1 MSTIFLAARVIC
13 GIVGALVALGNIP
26 IQAQA
31 KHSAESIVARAKGS
45 NVSRLDSRLPRQR
58 FDDWF
63 RNVVG
68 PPAGIRWEANDCGEQ
83 TGGKA
88 DKRRDLPVCAQAEAL
103 LSDGRKVIVTIA
115 VGTMKKGLTRVPGGM
130 YYSVV
135 EQGDKLDT
143 IKRLGD
149 LPEMLRSKA
158 R

>member
-1 MSTIFLAARVIC
+1 MREIAPIS
-13 GIVGALVALGNIP
+13 IP
-26 IQAQA
+26 ILFVASILAQAQA
-31 KHSAESIVARAKGS
+31 KHSAESIVARAKS
-45 NVSRLDSRLPRQR
+45 SDVSRVDSRLPRQR
-58 FDDWF
+58 FDHWF
-63 RNVVG
+63 NNVVG
-68 PPAGIRWEANDCGEQ
+68 PLAKIRWEANDCGEQ

-88 DKRRDLPVCAQAEAL
+88 DKRRDLPVCAQAEAF
-103 LSDGRKVIVTIA
+103 LSDGRKVVVTIA

-135 EQGDKLDT
+135 EQGDTLDT

>member
-1 MSTIFLAARVIC
+1 MSFILVFLAASI
-13 GIVGALVALGNIP
+13 L
-26 IQAQA
+26 
-31 KHSAESIVARAKGS
+31 AESQARRSVESTIAYAKRS
-45 NVSRLDSRLPRQR
+45 DVSRLDSRLPRQR

-63 RNVVG
+63 RSVVG
-68 PPAGIRWEANDCGEQ
+68 PLAEIRWEANDCGEQ

-88 DKRRDLPVCAQAEAL
+88 DRRRDLPVCAQAEAL
-103 LSDGRKVIVTIA
+103 LSDGRKVVVTIA

-158 R
+158 N

>member
-1 MSTIFLAARVIC
+1 MTRVSFILVVLAASILAESQAKRSVESTIAY
-13 GIVGALVALGNIP
+13 
-26 IQAQA
+26 A
-31 KHSAESIVARAKGS
+31 KRSD
-45 NVSRLDSRLPRQR
+45 VSRLDSRLPRQR

-63 RNVVG
+63 RSVVG
-68 PPAGIRWEANDCGEQ
+68 PLAEIRWEANDCGEQ

-103 LSDGRKVIVTIA
+103 LSDGRKVVVTIA
-115 VGTMKKGLTRVPGGM
+115 VGTMKKGLTRVRGGM

>member
-1 MSTIFLAARVIC
+1 MTRVSFILVFLAASI
-13 GIVGALVALGNIP
+13 L
-26 IQAQA
+26 
-31 KHSAESIVARAKGS
+31 AESRAKRS
-45 NVSRLDSRLPRQR
+45 VESTIAYAKRSDVSRLDSRLPRQR

-63 RNVVG
+63 RSVVG
-68 PPAGIRWEANDCGEQ
+68 PPAEIRWEANDCGEQ

-103 LSDGRKVIVTIA
+103 LSDGQKVIVTIA

>member
-1 MSTIFLAARVIC
+1 M
-13 GIVGALVALGNIP
+13 ALFVTSVLV
-26 IQAQA
+26 QAQFRY
-31 KHSAESIVARAKGS
+31 SDEQVIARAKRS
-45 NVSRLDSRLPRQR
+45 DVSKLDSRLTGRR
-58 FDDWF
+58 FNEWLKS
-63 RNVVG
+63 VVG
-68 PPAGIRWEANDCGEQ
+68 PDAKIRWEANDCGEQ

-88 DKRRDLPVCAQAEAL
+88 DKRRDLPVCAQAEAF
-103 LSDGRKVIVTIA
+103 LSDGRKVVVTIA
-115 VGTMKKGLTRVPGGM
+115 VGTMKKGLTREPGGM

>member
-1 MSTIFLAARVIC
+1 MTRVSFILVFLAASI
-13 GIVGALVALGNIP
+13 L
-26 IQAQA
+26 
-31 KHSAESIVARAKGS
+31 AESQARRSVESTIAYAKRS
-45 NVSRLDSRLPRQR
+45 DVSRLDSRLPRQR

-63 RNVVG
+63 RSVVG
-68 PPAGIRWEANDCGEQ
+68 PLAEIRWEANDCGEQ

-88 DKRRDLPVCAQAEAL
+88 DRRRDLPVCAQAEAL
-103 LSDGRKVIVTIA
+103 LSDGRKVVVTIA

-158 R
+158 N

>member
-1 MSTIFLAARVIC
+1 MTRVSFILVFLAASIL
-13 GIVGALVALGNIP
+13 AES
-26 IQAQA
+26 QA
-31 KHSAESIVARAKGS
+31 KRSVESTIAYAKRS
-45 NVSRLDSRLPRQR
+45 DVSRLDSRLPRQR

-63 RNVVG
+63 RSVVG
-68 PPAGIRWEANDCGEQ
+68 PLAEIRWEANDCGEQ

-88 DKRRDLPVCAQAEAL
+88 DRRRDLPVCAQAEAF
-103 LSDGRKVIVTIA
+103 LSDARKVVVTIA

>member
-1 MSTIFLAARVIC
+1 MTRASFILVVLAASILAESQAKRSVESTIAY
-13 GIVGALVALGNIP
+13 
-26 IQAQA
+26 A
-31 KHSAESIVARAKGS
+31 KRSD
-45 NVSRLDSRLPRQR
+45 VSRLDSRLPRQR

-63 RNVVG
+63 RSVVG
-68 PPAGIRWEANDCGEQ
+68 PLAEIRWEANDCGEQ

-103 LSDGRKVIVTIA
+103 LSDGRKVVVSIA
-115 VGTMKKGLTRVPGGM
+115 VGTMKKGLTRVRGGM

>member
-1 MSTIFLAARVIC
+1 MLVVLAASIL
-13 GIVGALVALGNIP
+13 AES
-26 IQAQA
+26 QA
-31 KHSAESIVARAKGS
+31 KRSVESIIAYAKRS
-45 NVSRLDSRLPRQR
+45 DVSKLDSRLPRQR

-63 RNVVG
+63 RSVVG
-68 PPAGIRWEANDCGEQ
+68 PLAEIRWEANDCGEQ

-88 DKRRDLPVCAQAEAL
+88 DKRRDLPVCAQAEAF
-103 LSDGRKVIVTIA
+103 LSDGRKVVVTIA

>member
-1 MSTIFLAARVIC
+1 MKEIASISIAILFVASILA
-13 GIVGALVALGNIP
+13 
-26 IQAQA
+26 QAQS
-31 KHSAESIVARAKGS
+31 KHSAESILARAKS
-45 NVSRLDSRLPRQR
+45 TDVSRLDSRLPRQH

-63 RNVVG
+63 RSVVG
-68 PPAGIRWEANDCGEQ
+68 PPAEIRWEANDCGEQ

-88 DKRRDLPVCAQAEAL
+88 DKRRDLPICAQAEAL

-135 EQGDKLDT
+135 EQGKKLDT

>member
-1 MSTIFLAARVIC
+1 MTRVSFILVFLAASIL
-13 GIVGALVALGNIP
+13 AES
-26 IQAQA
+26 QA
-31 KHSAESIVARAKGS
+31 KRSVESTIAYAKRS
-45 NVSRLDSRLPRQR
+45 DVSRLDSRLPRQR

-63 RNVVG
+63 RSVVG
-68 PPAGIRWEANDCGEQ
+68 PLAEIRWEANDCGEQ

-88 DKRRDLPVCAQAEAL
+88 DRRRDLPVCAQAEAF
-103 LSDGRKVIVTIA
+103 LSDGRKVVVTIA